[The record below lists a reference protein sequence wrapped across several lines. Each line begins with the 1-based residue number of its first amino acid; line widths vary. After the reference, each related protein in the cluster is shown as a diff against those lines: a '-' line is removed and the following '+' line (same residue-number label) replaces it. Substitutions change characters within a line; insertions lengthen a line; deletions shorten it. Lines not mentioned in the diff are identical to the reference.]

1 MDLVL
6 DAIEKSDLWQH
17 REEYKKT
24 DKPWLRRGVA
34 LALAPQGAG
43 LGVGI
48 PDYGGAYIDL
58 DRDGNFTLRI
68 GLVEYGQGT
77 HTGFTQMAAGLLH
90 VDPSRVR
97 IVAGQTEGSVDAGPA
112 TASRSMYTASNAIA
126 AAFHDL
132 GAKVAGALDAKYHTG
147 ADAFCEAKDGG
158 MTTPVGFRTYEEL
171 AQEFSQESPLR
182 GEGYFV
188 SVSYTHL
195 TLPTIYSV

>member
-1 MDLVL
+1 
-6 DAIEKSDLWQH
+6 
-17 REEYKKT
+17 
-24 DKPWLRRGVA
+24 
-34 LALAPQGAG
+34 
-43 LGVGI
+43 
-48 PDYGGAYIDL
+48 
-58 DRDGNFTLRI
+58 
-68 GLVEYGQGT
+68 
-77 HTGFTQMAAGLLH
+77 MAAGLLH

-132 GAKVAGALDAKYHTG
+132 GVKVAGVLDAKYHTG
-147 ADAFCEAKDGG
+147 ADAVCEAKDGG

-188 SVSYTHL
+188 WPTADREIPGAAGLPHWIYSFAAQAALVEVNILTGETHL
-195 TLPTIYSV
+195 LKVATALDTGHTVNPQQVEGRSTAALRRARGLPCSRTR